1 MLAFVARVT
10 WESIY
15 TEYRLDT
22 YGHAAIN
29 SASDGL
35 LASSSGV
42 FYLKYHSFFFK
53 YYHEWLSDKNL
64 EVLNW

>member
-1 MLAFVARVT
+1 MLAFVAQVT

-15 TEYRLDT
+15 TKYRLDT
-22 YGHAAIN
+22 YSHAAIN

-42 FYLKYHSFFFK
+42 FYLKYHFFF
-53 YYHEWLSDKNL
+53 
-64 EVLNW
+64 

>member
-42 FYLKYHSFFFK
+42 FYLKYHFFF
-53 YYHEWLSDKNL
+53 LSIIMNGYLTRTWKF
-64 EVLNW
+64 